1 MVYEGGINLK
11 KKILLGV
18 GNELLGDD
26 GVGPWIAKR
35 INGLKGWVGLDGGTA
50 PENFTSLIRRE
61 KPDLLVIVDATDMG
75 LLPGEIR
82 VIPEEKLP
90 KLTYF
95 STHTLSLHFLI
106 ESLKGDIPNILFIG
120 VQPKVVA
127 LGCTLSEEILT
138 SAKRLLELLV
148 SDKALSEVISL

>member
-1 MVYEGGINLK
+1 MKE
-11 KKILLGV
+11 
-18 GNELLGDD
+18 
-26 GVGPWIAKR
+26 
-35 INGLKGWVGLDGGTA
+35 WVGLDGGTA
-50 PENFTSLIRRE
+50 PENFTSLIRKE

-75 LLPGEIR
+75 LPPGEIR
-82 VIPEEKLP
+82 IIPEEKLP

-95 STHTLSLHFLI
+95 STHTLSLGFLI

-138 SAKRLLELLV
+138 SAKRLLDLLI
-148 SDKALSEVISL
+148 SDKAFNGITSL

>member
-1 MVYEGGINLK
+1 M
-11 KKILLGV
+11 

-35 INGLKGWVGLDGGTA
+35 INGIRGWIGLDVGTA

-61 KPDLLVIVDATDMG
+61 KPSLLVIIDATEMN

-82 VIPEEKLP
+82 MIPLEKIP

-95 STHTLSLHFLI
+95 STHTLSLSFLI
-106 ESLKGDIPNILFIG
+106 ESLKGDVKNILFIG
-120 VQPKVVA
+120 VQPKAIA
-127 LGCTLSEEILT
+127 LGCTLSEEVLT
-138 SAKRLLELLV
+138 SAKRLLNLLISNKFLEELT
-148 SDKALSEVISL
+148 SL

>member
-1 MVYEGGINLK
+1 M
-11 KKILLGV
+11 GV

-35 INGLKGWVGLDGGTA
+35 IDGLKEWVGLDGGTA
-50 PENFTSLIRRE
+50 PENFTSLIRKE

-75 LLPGEIR
+75 LPPGEIR
-82 VIPEEKLP
+82 IIPEEKLP

-95 STHTLSLHFLI
+95 STHTLSLGFLI

-127 LGCTLSEEILT
+127 LGCTLSKEILT
-138 SAKRLLELLV
+138 SAKRLLDLLI
-148 SDKALSEVISL
+148 SDKAFNGITSL